1 MKVRM
6 FGMVEAEGT
15 ELEMAAYTMMVLD
28 CMKAMKE
35 HEDMKT
41 AEKEASVMEELLR
54 IPIEELLKRE
64 QDGGEK

>member
-15 ELEMAAYTMMVLD
+15 EAEMAAYTMMMLE
-28 CMKAMKE
+28 CMKAAKE
-35 HEDMKT
+35 HEDMKA
-41 AEKEASVMEELLR
+41 AEKEVSIMEELMRTPLD
-54 IPIEELLKRE
+54 ELLKRE